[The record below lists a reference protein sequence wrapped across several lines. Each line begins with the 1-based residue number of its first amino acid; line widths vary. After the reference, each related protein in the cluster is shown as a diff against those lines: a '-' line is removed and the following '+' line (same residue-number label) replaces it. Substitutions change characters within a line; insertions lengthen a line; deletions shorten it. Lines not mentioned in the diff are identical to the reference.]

1 MLDWLAKRQVENKP
15 DPYRRM
21 SRHEFV
27 HSLNDLLGV
36 KLDLTGEFQ
45 MIEALSISIL
55 TEGLS

>member
-1 MLDWLAKRQVENKP
+1 
-15 DPYRRM
+15 M

-36 KLDLTGEFQ
+36 KLDLTGE
-45 MIEALSISIL
+45 IPDDKALSISIL